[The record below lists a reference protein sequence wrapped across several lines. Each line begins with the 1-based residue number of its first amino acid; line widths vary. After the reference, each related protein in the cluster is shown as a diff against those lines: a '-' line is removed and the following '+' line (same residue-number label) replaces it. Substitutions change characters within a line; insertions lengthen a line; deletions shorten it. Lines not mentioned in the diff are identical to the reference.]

1 MAASIYF
8 TGCLLLLQLRVIT
21 STEDEQQ
28 TPSCS
33 LYLNQSYL
41 ESLTPE
47 IQKKICDNLLRDL
60 SPVTGPEQT
69 RNNNKPSQY
78 EVWGYGVM
86 MVTFIRWVGCSTHSL
101 LRSVS
106 NNDEISSV

>member
-1 MAASIYF
+1 MAASLYF
-8 TGCLLLLQLRVIT
+8 TGVLILLHLACII
-21 STEDEQQ
+21 STEDQHGA
-28 TPSCS
+28 PGCS

-60 SPVTGPEQT
+60 SQVTGPEQT

-86 MVTFIRWVGCSTHSL
+86 MVTFIRWVGCSAHSL
-101 LRSVS
+101 LRTIS
-106 NNDEISSV
+106 NNDEIPSV